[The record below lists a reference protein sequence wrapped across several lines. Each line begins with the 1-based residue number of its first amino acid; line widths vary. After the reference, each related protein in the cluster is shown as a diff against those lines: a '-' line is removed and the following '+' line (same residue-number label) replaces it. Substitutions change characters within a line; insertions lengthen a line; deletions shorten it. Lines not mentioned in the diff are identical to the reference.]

1 MDADIDDILRERF
14 GLAEFRLKQRDVI
27 ADVLAGRDALCVMPT
42 GAGKSLCYQLPA
54 VAKGGLC
61 VVVSPLISL
70 MADQVRHMRA
80 RDVPAIYLNSSMSP
94 AEMRGTLSEIEQ
106 GFDGLLYVAPER
118 FVMPGFVAL
127 MRSRGVS
134 MLAVDE
140 AHCVSQWGHD
150 FRPEYSRIGQVRA
163 DIGDPV
169 TVALTAT
176 ATDDVRADIIHLLH
190 LREPSITITGFDR
203 PNLKYESL
211 RTRTYNDRDAALVSA
226 LRDVKQGSG
235 IVYCSTRKAV
245 DELVPMLRE
254 KLPGRT
260 IAGYHAGMDVAERHR
275 AQETFMYEDGAIAVA
290 TNAFGMGINKP
301 DVRLVAHYNLPGTIE
316 AYYQEAG
323 RAGRDGDPARCLLLY
338 FSRDRETQQFFID
351 NIGKGDDNADPRVI
365 AELQKHAEQ
374 KLDLMVQ
381 YAAGHRCRRQ
391 MILDYFGDETEVDD
405 CQCDVCSRGEGDL
418 DADDG
423 SPIDESTTLR
433 VRQILSGIARMHRRF
448 GVGAVA
454 DLLSGSDAA
463 RVRQYGW
470 DQLPT
475 YGVLRDQKRTVV
487 RDWIEAVIES
497 GLARQI
503 DPDRNFKP
511 VVELSPQGIAV
522 MKGEKPPPRVLAR
535 QIATG
540 TDEPAAASTKSSRSK
555 RGSAA
560 QADVVQLTGE
570 AAERFDRLRTA
581 RATLAKEKDVPA
593 YVICHDRTLKLIAL
607 TCPTDETQLG
617 NVKGMG
623 PMKVKMYGAALLGA
637 LYGDA
642 GATEPR
648 VVYDEPAVGE
658 E

>member
-1 MDADIDDILRERF
+1 
-14 GLAEFRLKQRDVI
+14 
-27 ADVLAGRDALCVMPT
+27 
-42 GAGKSLCYQLPA
+42 
-54 VAKGGLC
+54 
-61 VVVSPLISL
+61 
-70 MADQVRHMRA
+70 
-80 RDVPAIYLNSSMSP
+80 
-94 AEMRGTLSEIEQ
+94 
-106 GFDGLLYVAPER
+106 
-118 FVMPGFVAL
+118 
-127 MRSRGVS
+127 
-134 MLAVDE
+134 
-140 AHCVSQWGHD
+140 
-150 FRPEYSRIGQVRA
+150 
-163 DIGDPV
+163 
-169 TVALTAT
+169 
-176 ATDDVRADIIHLLH
+176 
-190 LREPSITITGFDR
+190 
-203 PNLKYESL
+203 
-211 RTRTYNDRDAALVSA
+211 VSA
-226 LRDVKQGSG
+226 LRDEKEGSS

-245 DELVPMLRE
+245 DELVPFLRE

-260 IAGYHAGMDVAERHR
+260 ISGYHAGMDVALRNR
-275 AQETFMYEDGAIAVA
+275 AQDDFMHAAGAIAVA

-323 RAGRDGDPARCLLLY
+323 RAGRDGDSARCLLLY

-351 NIGKGDDNADPRVI
+351 NIGKGDDNADPATI
-365 AELQKHAEQ
+365 AELKKHGEQ

-391 MILDYFGDETEVDD
+391 MILDYFGDETEVEQ

-418 DADDG
+418 L
-423 SPIDESTTLR
+423 DESIPVDQSTVML

-475 YGVLRDQKRTVV
+475 YGVLRDHKRTVI
-487 RDWIEAVIES
+487 RDWIDRVIES
-497 GLARQI
+497 GLAKQI

-511 VVELSPQGIAV
+511 VVELSAAGIAV
-522 MKGEKPPPRVLAR
+522 MKGTKPPPAVLAR
-535 QIATG
+535 QIG
-540 TDEPAAASTKSSRSK
+540 LQRSEPAAEPSRSK
-555 RGSAA
+555 RRSTAA

-570 AAERFDRLRTA
+570 AQERFDRLRAA

-607 TCPTDETQLG
+607 ACPTDEAQLG